1 MLRSQKVLSASWL
14 FPSMAIVVLKDFTKV
29 SKLLGVRR
37 IVSVNIKIPSSSSG
51 KPAHFLIFT
60 ASQMIIY
67 LCFVALSSISRG
79 FFVFLLMLVSKRK
92 ELIFL
97 QKSTG

>member
-1 MLRSQKVLSASWL
+1 M
-14 FPSMAIVVLKDFTKV
+14 

-67 LCFVALSSISRG
+67 LCFVALSSISSG
-79 FFVFLLMLVSKRK
+79 FFVFLFDVSIKKKGINFSSKVNRLRIALLLLK
-92 ELIFL
+92 KNKIKAYLERAEIGKL
-97 QKSTG
+97 S